1 MLFKT
6 LVKLKEKSGLSEDL
20 KYKIDVF
27 YALGR
32 LTDAEYNELM
42 DILPEEPVEGPIEEP
57 EEDVVIRP

>member
-6 LVKLKEKSGLSEDL
+6 LLKLKEKSGLSEDL
-20 KYKIDVF
+20 KDKIDVF

-42 DILPEEPVEGPIEEP
+42 DILPEEPTEEP
-57 EEDVVIRP
+57 IGE